1 MEIISADKVRICT
14 DFSSSSIF
22 QPIGIYKMYL
32 EEVRDL
38 RISMRDSPAFLNL
51 ILDFTIASPSL
62 SAEYKVNL
70 QPHGLLLFFSCF
82 PCMYAM

>member
-1 MEIISADKVRICT
+1 MSPSHILSC
-14 DFSSSSIF
+14 SIL
-22 QPIGIYKMYL
+22 QPTGIYKMYI

-51 ILDFTIASPSL
+51 VLDFTITSPSL

-70 QPHGLLLFFSCF
+70 
-82 PCMYAM
+82 